1 MHNTLYRDFNT
12 YLRSLFGCRVQKIT
26 LDAGLSC
33 PNRDGS
39 VSTGGCV
46 YCNARGS
53 GTGAGAGGLS
63 IPAQIERGKRRLG
76 RRYKAR
82 KFLAYFQSYSNTYAP
97 LPVLREIYRQAL
109 QDRDVVGLSI
119 GTRPDCVPDPVLDH
133 LRDLARDSLVWMEYG
148 LQSASDRTL
157 DLINRGHDARCFSDA
172 VRRTRERGLP
182 VCAHVILGLPGEGL
196 RDTSETAD
204 FLAGL
209 QIDAVKLHLQYVVRG
224 TVLHAWYEQGR
235 YRCLERQE
243 YAEMAGEFLSRL
255 PPHTIV
261 QRISADPHP
270 DELIAPGWALEKHK
284 NMQAVLDAMR
294 SRGLYQGKKCA
305 RGSSGGP
312 GPDAA

>member
-63 IPAQIERGKRRLG
+63 IPDQIERGKRRLG

-133 LRDLARDSLVWMEYG
+133 LRGLARDSLVWMEYG

-157 DLINRGHDARCFSDA
+157 GLINRGHDVRCFSDA

-209 QIDAVKLHLQYVVRG
+209 QIDAVKLHLQYVVRD
-224 TVLHAWYEQGR
+224 TVLHSWYEQGR
-235 YRCLERQE
+235 YRCLERAE

-255 PPHTIV
+255 PPRTIV
-261 QRISADPHP
+261 QRITADPHP

-294 SRGLYQGKKCA
+294 NRGLYQGKKYGRA
-305 RGSSGGP
+305 SSGGP
-312 GPDAA
+312 GLDTA